1 MTYRKQHEYYLDYKE
16 YNMIMTSHIPHALQV
31 YTRHHDSAVNRY
43 EISVSIPLSL
53 IIIVLLTK
61 VARWLT
67 PMKQELLSLPEH
79 MS

>member
-31 YTRHHDSAVNRY
+31 YTRHHDLAV
-43 EISVSIPLSL
+43 ISVSFPLSL

-61 VARWLT
+61 VTRWLT